1 MRRARQRG
9 RTDVIAS
16 VCLKVLKS
24 AIVALFIVGAA
35 APSSFAAQTTN
46 QQSMAFDSQ
55 PLSIVS
61 AKGETHRFTVELAL
75 TPAQLEFGLMYR
87 DRMPADHGMLFDFGT
102 SRPVMM
108 WMKNTKLSLDM
119 LFLDKTGVITHI
131 QENAV
136 PYSEAIINSG
146 GPIAYVIELNGGIV
160 RKLGLAV
167 GDKVT
172 SATIS
177 AKAGK

>member
-1 MRRARQRG
+1 MHQARQRG
-9 RTDVIAS
+9 HTEMIANLS
-16 VCLKVLKS
+16 FKLFKGAL
-24 AIVALFIVGAA
+24 VALFLVGAA
-35 APSSFAAQTTN
+35 APSSVAAQTTS
-46 QQSMAFDSQ
+46 QQSMAFDSE

-61 AKGETHRFTVELAL
+61 PKGVTSKFSVELAL
-75 TPAQLEFGLMYR
+75 TPPQLEFGLMYR
-87 DRMPADHGMLFDFGT
+87 DKMPADHGMLFDFGT

-119 LFLDKTGVITHI
+119 LFLDQKGVVTHI

-136 PYSEAIINSG
+136 PYSEAIISSD
-146 GPIAYVIELNGGIV
+146 GPVAYVIELNGGIV

-177 AKAGK
+177 KKSGK